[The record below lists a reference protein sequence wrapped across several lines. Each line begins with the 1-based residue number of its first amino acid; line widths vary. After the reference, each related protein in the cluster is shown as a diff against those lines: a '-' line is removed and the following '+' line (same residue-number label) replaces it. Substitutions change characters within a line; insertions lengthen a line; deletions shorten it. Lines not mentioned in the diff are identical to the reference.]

1 MQLFNSNV
9 IRAISMIWNRF
20 SSDFPQLHRLQGL
33 FFTLTA
39 FLLAAL
45 SSPCAAQTQP
55 AAAEQPTSFIYCYQ
69 GRVDDPAIIVVDKSL
84 QRAMVFKYLGDMAL
98 QWEFPCGTGEKEGDK
113 AQAGD
118 QKTPEGVYFITHRYE
133 DRKVT
138 VFGDRALHLD
148 YPNAIDCVDGRQGD
162 GIYLHGTNRDLRPR
176 SSNGCITL
184 DNRDLARLSQMIR
197 DQSTPVL
204 VLDRF
209 QLPKPADLERACQF
223 LQRLRFSNFAL
234 EQESAS
240 HALAVKQGGCPV
252 FDGVQDLPNRLTAL
266 DGKGHAGGVVQK
278 VTGAALWGA
287 GDQWIVLANLEIA
300 GRDGKTLPVSRR
312 LYFQGHALDS
322 LSLVRSQWVLEDPAS
337 VKLLASWLPPSGAK
351 TASNEPVRATVE
363 AKAKPVRAAERPR
376 PTPAKVEKPAKAEK
390 EIKAL
395 LNAWL
400 GAWEG
405 KKLKRYMSYY
415 AADFYSDGMNKV
427 EWRNKKAYLN
437 KVYKVLRVS
446 AKDVKINVNGST
458 AKVKFVQYYQSDW
471 HKDVGVKTMTLVQ
484 RKGDWRIKSEQ
495 WRAIT
500 PARRSQQ
507 RR

>member
-1 MQLFNSNV
+1 
-9 IRAISMIWNRF
+9 MIWNRIP
-20 SSDFPQLHRLQGL
+20 SGFPKFHKHASML
-33 FFTLTA
+33 FVLMAT
-39 FLLAAL
+39 LLAGL
-45 SSPCAAQTQP
+45 SSPCAAQDP
-55 AAAEQPTSFIYCYQ
+55 RPAAEQPSSFIYCYQ

-113 AQAGD
+113 AQSGD

-162 GIYLHGTNRDLRPR
+162 GIYLHGTNRDLKPR

-209 QLPKPADLERACQF
+209 QLPKPTDLERACQF
-223 LQRLRFSNFAL
+223 LQRLRFSNFAMD
-234 EQESAS
+234 QESAS

-266 DGKGHAGGVVQK
+266 DGKGQSGGVAQR

-300 GRDGKTLPVSRR
+300 GRDGKTLPASRR
-312 LYFQGHALDS
+312 LYFQGRAPDS
-322 LSLVRSQWVLEDPAS
+322 LNLVRSQWVLEDPAS

-351 TASNEPVRATVE
+351 TASNEPVRA
-363 AKAKPVRAAERPR
+363 AAAKPKTEPTAAERPR
-376 PTPAKVEKPAKAEK
+376 PRPIQAERSDQAER
-390 EIKAL
+390 EIQAL
-395 LNAWL
+395 LKAWL
-400 GAWEG
+400 KDWEG
-405 KKLKRYMSYY
+405 KNLKRYMSYY
-415 AADFYSDGMNKV
+415 AADFYSDGMNKAG
-427 EWRNKKAYLN
+427 WRDKKAYLN
-437 KVYKVLRVS
+437 KVYKVLRIT
-446 AKDVKINVNGST
+446 AKDVKIKVNGST
-458 AKVKFVQYYQSDW
+458 AKVTFVQYYQSDW
-471 HKDVGVKTMTLVQ
+471 HKDVGVKTMTLAL
-484 RKGDWRIKSEQ
+484 RKGDWLIKSEQ

-500 PARRSQQ
+500 PAKRSQQ